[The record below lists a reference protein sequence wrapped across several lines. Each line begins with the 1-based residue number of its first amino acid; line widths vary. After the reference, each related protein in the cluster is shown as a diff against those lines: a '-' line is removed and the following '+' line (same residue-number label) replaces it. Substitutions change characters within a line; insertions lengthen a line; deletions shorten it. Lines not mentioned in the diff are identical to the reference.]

1 MMNIAIV
8 GFGTVGSGVYD
19 VIAENNALI
28 AEKINQPIAVKY
40 ILDIHK
46 PTDAAQAA
54 LFTED
59 FNDILQDETV
69 AVVVEAIGGQN
80 PAYTYVKN
88 ALQAGK
94 HVVTSNKELIA
105 EKGAELLQIAKEKNV
120 CLLFEASVGGGTP
133 MIAPIYQS
141 LAANKIE
148 KLLGIINGTTNFML
162 TKMKNDGM
170 SFDECLKIAQE
181 LGYAETP
188 DPSADV
194 DGIDA
199 CRKLSVLSSMS
210 FGRHIYPS
218 QIATKGIRDVQLE
231 DMQLLDKEQA
241 NVKLIAAAS
250 KKNGNIE
257 CTVEPMV
264 VKSTHPL
271 CNVHDVFNALVVTGN
286 MTGDVMLYGKGAGKL
301 PTASAVVADIITTA
315 ITGPKVHDLLFW
327 EDADSKLAPP
337 TEENA
342 YYIRLA
348 NAGKAVIE
356 ETFGNIEYVAGTE
369 NAFFTGA
376 LSAVKLAE
384 KQNALALQNITFV
397 ACYKVLQ

>member
-1 MMNIAIV
+1 MINIAIV

-28 AEKINQPIAVKY
+28 AEKIKQPIAVKY

-46 PTDAAQAA
+46 PADAKQAQ

-59 FNDILQDETV
+59 INDILTDADV
-69 AVVVEAIGGQN
+69 AIVVEAIGGQT
-80 PAYTYVKN
+80 PAYAYVKS

-170 SFDECLKIAQE
+170 SFDECLKIAQD

-210 FGRHIYPS
+210 FGQHIYPS
-218 QIATKGIRDVQLE
+218 QIATKGIREVQLT
-231 DMQLLDKEQA
+231 DMQLLSKEQA
-241 NVKLIAAAS
+241 FIKLIAAAS
-250 KKNGNIE
+250 KQNGNIA

-264 VKSTHPL
+264 VRNTHPL
-271 CNVHDVFNALVVTGN
+271 SNVHDVFNALVVTGN
-286 MTGDVMLYGKGAGKL
+286 MTGDVMFYGKGAGKL
-301 PTASAVVADIITTA
+301 PTASAVVADIISA
-315 ITGPKVHDLLFW
+315 INTGAKVHDLLFW
-327 EDADSKLAPP
+327 EDTGATLTTSAEKSVYYLRLASGN
-337 TEENA
+337 TKAIESQFENA
-342 YYIRLA
+342 EYIA
-348 NAGKAVIE
+348 DADNV
-356 ETFGNIEYVAGTE
+356 
-369 NAFFTGA
+369 FFTNA
-376 LSAVKLAE
+376 LNAEELTQKLNTLAE
-384 KQNALALQNITFV
+384 EGIACE